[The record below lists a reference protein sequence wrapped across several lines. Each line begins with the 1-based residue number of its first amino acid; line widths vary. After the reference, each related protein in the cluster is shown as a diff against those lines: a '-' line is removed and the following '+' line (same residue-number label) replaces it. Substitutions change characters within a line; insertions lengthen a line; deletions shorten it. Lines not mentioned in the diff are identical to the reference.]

1 MEDRNLCRNILD
13 EMESLAEST
22 KLKASL
28 GFTVIKRLNA
38 NFVLGLTKGQKEH
51 IIQHIQCS
59 D

>member
-13 EMESLAEST
+13 EMESRSESP

-28 GFTVIKRLNA
+28 GFIVIKRLNA
-38 NFVLGLTKGQKEH
+38 NIVLGLTKGQNEH